1 MKRPLFCVALAY
13 ALGEVIGV
21 CTRTMEEISIAA
33 VMLICAGIYA
43 VGVRKCRCAGVVLG
57 SLLFG
62 MTCAFLYVPEDMRQQ
77 KTEVASEEGHYQI
90 LTYGKEEES
99 RTEAVIMGILADKQG
114 DDWVLRVCDIR
125 MEQPGSA
132 QAESIF
138 AWGAKEQAPR
148 YVLLR
153 GCGDVEGTGDE
164 EQYNISDVVTVRGTL
179 CTFDKV
185 GNPGGFDARVY
196 YKARN
201 IDGYLYQ
208 PDVEEYTQIRP
219 DYSVWTQGLLLYY
232 RGKQHLYGLRDKF
245 DMQLHAILPEK
256 LAALYSGILLGDK
269 TEITMETKKLYQ
281 IGGIAH
287 ILAISGLHISL
298 FGGLF
303 FRLLRRCTIPY
314 PAAGVLAIIVTWG
327 YGCFTGMSLATMRAA
342 AMLSVFLVAQILGKK
357 YDMPTSM
364 GIALSL
370 MLLANPVRILDSG
383 MQLSYMAI
391 GGVTFGHYLLR
402 RFHKHAGFRRFEKKH
417 RMRFRIVQSLVYAGA
432 LNLMM
437 LPVLAKSYY
446 ILPVYAW
453 LLNLIVVPC
462 MTIVVMSG
470 WCGVLMA
477 FIAGR
482 LGQILITPGEYLLR
496 VYEWLC
502 HLTIRIPGNALC
514 TGEIHLPML
523 AVWYGGII
531 LAVVLE
537 QTRMRN
543 RIRDYIYKHT
553 GRFWRRKQVIRYIV
567 GSLAFVVV
575 AEGIAQAGLFRTY
588 HVEEV
593 CFLDVGQGD
602 GILIRSA
609 GGSTIV
615 IDGGSTSET
624 SVGNYTLLPALKS
637 QGILTV
643 DYWFV
648 THTDADHINGLTEI
662 LEMGSLAQVQIQ
674 TVVFSAYVVRDEA
687 YEQLVS
693 LLTDHGVEIVWMQE
707 QDAISDGT
715 FTLQCLHPD
724 QTYVP
729 ADKNAA
735 SLALAYHSDTFDL
748 LFTGDMNADAVED
761 MLGAENWKTVD
772 DAGMDGSDGQAP
784 RQSTDEIEY
793 DCVKLPHH
801 GSKYSYSENLYARTK
816 YAVISC
822 GKKNRYGHPHA
833 EVLEGLEQAGV
844 QALRTD
850 EVGAVIFRS
859 R

>member
-1 MKRPLFCVALAY
+1 
-13 ALGEVIGV
+13 
-21 CTRTMEEISIAA
+21 
-33 VMLICAGIYA
+33 
-43 VGVRKCRCAGVVLG
+43 
-57 SLLFG
+57 
-62 MTCAFLYVPEDMRQQ
+62 
-77 KTEVASEEGHYQI
+77 
-90 LTYGKEEES
+90 
-99 RTEAVIMGILADKQG
+99 
-114 DDWVLRVCDIR
+114 
-125 MEQPGSA
+125 
-132 QAESIF
+132 
-138 AWGAKEQAPR
+138 
-148 YVLLR
+148 
-153 GCGDVEGTGDE
+153 
-164 EQYNISDVVTVRGTL
+164 
-179 CTFDKV
+179 
-185 GNPGGFDARVY
+185 
-196 YKARN
+196 
-201 IDGYLYQ
+201 
-208 PDVEEYTQIRP
+208 
-219 DYSVWTQGLLLYY
+219 
-232 RGKQHLYGLRDKF
+232 
-245 DMQLHAILPEK
+245 
-256 LAALYSGILLGDK
+256 
-269 TEITMETKKLYQ
+269 
-281 IGGIAH
+281 
-287 ILAISGLHISL
+287 
-298 FGGLF
+298 
-303 FRLLRRCTIPY
+303 
-314 PAAGVLAIIVTWG
+314 
-327 YGCFTGMSLATMRAA
+327 
-342 AMLSVFLVAQILGKK
+342 
-357 YDMPTSM
+357 
-364 GIALSL
+364 
-370 MLLANPVRILDSG
+370 
-383 MQLSYMAI
+383 
-391 GGVTFGHYLLR
+391 
-402 RFHKHAGFRRFEKKH
+402 
-417 RMRFRIVQSLVYAGA
+417 
-432 LNLMM
+432 
-437 LPVLAKSYY
+437 
-446 ILPVYAW
+446 
-453 LLNLIVVPC
+453 
-462 MTIVVMSG
+462 
-470 WCGVLMA
+470 MA

-482 LGQILITPGEYLLR
+482 LGQILIIPGEYLLR

-502 HLTIRIPGNALC
+502 HLTIRMPGNALC
-514 TGEIHLPML
+514 TGEIYLPML

-567 GSLAFVVV
+567 GSLAFVVL
-575 AEGIAQAGLFRTY
+575 AEGIVQAGLFRMY

-662 LEMGSLAQVQIQ
+662 FEMGTLAQVQIQ
-674 TVVFSAYVVRDEA
+674 TVVFSSYVVRDEA
-687 YEQLVS
+687 YEQLVA

-735 SLALAYHSDTFDL
+735 SLALVYHSDTFDL
-748 LFTGDMNADAVED
+748 LFTGDMDADAVED
-761 MLGAENWKTVD
+761 MLGA
-772 DAGMDGSDGQAP
+772 
-784 RQSTDEIEY
+784 DEMEY